1 MTTTATANLRTGIRM
16 SLDDFLA
23 LGETDG
29 RWELDDG
36 VLYIMSS
43 GTPDHQF
50 LMGRFM
56 WNFQNYLEQF
66 DTPPAQFFHEMTTIL
81 SRELQR
87 APEPDL
93 VIILNESREIVGPV
107 RVEGAPDIISRNPV
121 HRPRPRFELQAADL
135 RRSRRPRIL
144 AHRPPQRHPNPPP
157 ATKRRIHRASHPRPR
172 RHPNHPPPPR
182 PIHTPNRH
190 IPPPPSPH
198 PPRVNP
204 VSLLSCQ
211 FPPPPGELGSPVPQ
225 SPPPPGEG

>member
-1 MTTTATANLRTGIRM
+1 MTTTTTANLRTGIRM

-56 WNFQNYLEQF
+56 WNIQNYLEQF

-107 RVEGAPDIISRNPV
+107 RVEGTPDIIIEILSTDRG
-121 HRPRPRFELQAADL
+121 RDL
-135 RRSRRPRIL
+135 GY
-144 AHRPPQRHPNPPP
+144 
-157 ATKRRIHRASHPRPR
+157 KRRIYAEAGVQEYWPTDPRSDTLTRLQLQNGEYIEQAVLGPADTLTTPLLPGLSIPLTDIFHHRRRPTR
-172 RHPNHPPPPR
+172 R
-182 PIHTPNRH
+182 
-190 IPPPPSPH
+190 
-198 PPRVNP
+198 
-204 VSLLSCQ
+204 
-211 FPPPPGELGSPVPQ
+211 E
-225 SPPPPGEG
+225 